1 MEFVDEGYSGATLI
15 RPALE
20 QLRDL
25 VATGAVDRLLVHSP
39 DRLAR

>member
-1 MEFVDEGYSGATLI
+1 MEFVDEGYSGTTLI

-25 VATGAVDRLLVHSP
+25 VATEAVDRL
-39 DRLAR
+39 